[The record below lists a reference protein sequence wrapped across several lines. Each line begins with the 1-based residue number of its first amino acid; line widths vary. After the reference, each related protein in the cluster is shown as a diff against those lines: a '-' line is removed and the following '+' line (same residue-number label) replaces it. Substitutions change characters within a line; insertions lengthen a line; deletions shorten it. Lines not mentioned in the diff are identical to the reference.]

1 MGTSTLVK
9 LRDESLGSADGR
21 CELGKGSA
29 DLLVVGSRRPRTMKR
44 AVGAAVQGATLG
56 RVADIIGRSARCPV
70 LVVHGDGMPQ
80 TSNA

>member
-1 MGTSTLVK
+1 
-9 LRDESLGSADGR
+9 
-21 CELGKGSA
+21 
-29 DLLVVGSRRPRTMKR
+29 MKR

-80 TSNA
+80 IAGTWNAAAGGKD